1 MNKSFQLFDF
11 TSNEWKLLH
20 RLWFILQDANSD
32 IDYETRTM
40 IVNDIA
46 DISGMDYDEVWNL
59 QATAPELF

>member
-1 MNKSFQLFDF
+1 MNKHYKLFDF
-11 TSNEWKLLH
+11 TSNELKLLH

-46 DISGMDYDEVWNL
+46 DISGMNYDEIWSL
-59 QATAPELF
+59 QTTAPELF

>member
-1 MNKSFQLFDF
+1 MTN
-11 TSNEWKLLH
+11 NELKLLH